1 MRTGC
6 NASAHRDNESVDL
19 VVRQPTGIF
28 DEEARTWRVP
38 PRLAT
43 ALFVLPAAGLLLGVV
58 RIVDRDLAR
67 FLLDEDSVIEWGT
80 SLAIVAVAVLA
91 AVVARTLWRDGRRAQ
106 AVAYAFL
113 AVASVLA
120 AGEEISWGQRLL
132 GLETPEVLEEVNR
145 QGEITFHNIGETL
158 TAFNLLL
165 FFGSLYG
172 IAAEW
177 IERRW
182 HLAGR
187 MADGDRL
194 YVPPFFLSGLFAV
207 MVGYRFVRTLLL
219 NQESYALTSLSEWAE
234 LCFATALFV
243 TVLLSA
249 RWVSQRESAR
259 LEPTA
264 A

>member
-132 GLETPEVLEEVNR
+132 GLETPESVREANLQEELNV
-145 QGEITFHNIGETL
+145 HNLGAVYPL
-158 TAFNLLL
+158 YVAGMLLV
-165 FFGSLYG
+165 GLYG
-172 IAAEW
+172 SVGSWFVYRVKEWRSANWYLFMPPVFLAGAFLQLAAYRLVRYTGVTGHRYGEWCEFCVAGAIAVFVALNLRRLRL
-177 IERRW
+177 ERR
-182 HLAGR
+182 AR
-187 MADGDRL
+187 R
-194 YVPPFFLSGLFAV
+194 P
-207 MVGYRFVRTLLL
+207 
-219 NQESYALTSLSEWAE
+219 AL
-234 LCFATALFV
+234 
-243 TVLLSA
+243 
-249 RWVSQRESAR
+249 
-259 LEPTA
+259 
-264 A
+264 